1 MTKNLT
7 SILDVAATETTEVLK
22 KNPPI
27 QDVEP
32 EDLDADNLPDAKA
45 NTWFRLKNVVTVF
58 ADLKS
63 STQLSVG
70 KHPASTAAIYRAATG
85 NVAQI
90 MDSLDADFIQ
100 IQGDGVFGLF
110 WGDKAFERAVCA
122 GITVKTFSEK
132 VLQPKLES
140 RWPDAPETGFKVG
153 IASGRVLVKSIG
165 TPRNVNQQEPVW
177 AGKPVNYA
185 AKAAQQADR
194 NQLIVTGTVWLAIEN
209 NDYLTV
215 SCAHGADDSAPSP
228 ATLWSDVEIEKLGHD
243 VDDSAG
249 RLLEACWCDA
259 CGPEFMQAIL
269 DGETNRDETNEVV
282 ESESSNER
290 SANFD
295 MKRAKLA
302 QIAHE
307 RGMKVI
313 RKSRRRK

>member
-1 MTKNLT
+1 MAKNLS
-7 SILDVAATETTEVLK
+7 SILASAIDETTEVLK

-27 QDVEP
+27 KDVEP
-32 EDLDADNLPDAKA
+32 EDLDADSLPDANA
-45 NTWFRLKNVVTVF
+45 TTWFRLKNVVTVF

-90 MDSLDADFIQ
+90 MNGLDADFIQ
-100 IQGDGVFGLF
+100 IQGDGVFGLY
-110 WGDKAFERAVCA
+110 WGDKAYERAVCA

-132 VLQPKLES
+132 TLQPKLEG
-140 RWPDAPETGFKVG
+140 RWPDAPQTGFKVG
-153 IASGRVLVKSIG
+153 IASGRVLVKNVG
-165 TPRNVNQQEPVW
+165 TPRNVNQQEPIW

-215 SCAHGADDSAPSP
+215 SCAHGEDDSAPSP

-249 RLLEACWCDA
+249 RLLEACWCDQ
-259 CGPEFMQAIL
+259 CGPEFMQAVL
-269 DGETNRDETNEVV
+269 NGETTRDETNEVT
-282 ESESSNER
+282 ESESASES
-290 SANFD
+290 SAQFD
-295 MKRAKLA
+295 LKRANLA
-302 QIAHE
+302 RLAHE